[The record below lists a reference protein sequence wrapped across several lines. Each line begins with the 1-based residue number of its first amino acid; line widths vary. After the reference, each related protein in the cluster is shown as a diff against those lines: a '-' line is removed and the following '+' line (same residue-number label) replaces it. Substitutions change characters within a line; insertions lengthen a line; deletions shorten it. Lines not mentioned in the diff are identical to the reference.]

1 MRFAE
6 FALLLIPVGVVV
18 AWFCGLRGLS
28 QRGVAAVFLLFTL
41 MAGALYLLGDARVFH
56 GTYVPAHLDGTH
68 IVPERSS

>member
-18 AWFCGLRGLS
+18 AWLCGLRGLS
-28 QRGVAAVFLLFTL
+28 RRGVAAVVLLFSM
-41 MAGALYLLGDARVFH
+41 MAGGLYLLGDARVFH
-56 GTYVPAHLDGTH
+56 GIYVPARLNGTH